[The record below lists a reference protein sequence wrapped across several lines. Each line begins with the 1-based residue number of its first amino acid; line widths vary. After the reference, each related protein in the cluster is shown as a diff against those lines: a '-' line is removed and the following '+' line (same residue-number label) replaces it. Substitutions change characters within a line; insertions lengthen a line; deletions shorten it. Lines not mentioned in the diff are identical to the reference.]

1 MTTRKQ
7 HLRRAGFEA
16 LRVIRDSMPGG
27 ITAGAL
33 ADRRGVTK
41 NVMTRTVNRCEALQ
55 LAMPIPSRTSTG
67 KAVKLW
73 KLTAKG
79 QQALDEFLAVQ
90 NTPKAEPEEDESD
103 PKWPRANPEE
113 VVRQAIRTQ
122 PTSVFDMHRVI
133 WRWRG

>member
-1 MTTRKQ
+1 MTARKQ
-7 HLRRAGFEA
+7 HLRRAGYEA
-16 LRVIRDSMPGG
+16 LRAIRDSMPDG

-33 ADRRGVTK
+33 ADRWGVTK
-41 NVMTRTVNRCEALQ
+41 NVMMRTVCRCEALQ

-90 NTPKAEPEEDESD
+90 NTPKVEPEEDESE

-113 VVRQAIRTQ
+113 VVRQAVRTQ
-122 PTSVFDMHRVI
+122 PTSVFDMARMM
-133 WRWRG
+133 WQWRG